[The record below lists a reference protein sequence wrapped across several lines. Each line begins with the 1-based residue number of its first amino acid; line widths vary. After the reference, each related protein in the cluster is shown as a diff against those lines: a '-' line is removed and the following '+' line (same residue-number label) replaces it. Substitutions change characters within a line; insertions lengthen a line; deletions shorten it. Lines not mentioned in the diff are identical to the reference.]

1 MANLSKIGDEKRY
14 YNWYKGYTEIRLPTY
29 NSTNGLTHIIRTTDT
44 SGIISTKYF
53 GNKFNGLN
61 VERKANFEV
70 YIYPSKEIKY
80 NSTVTLHMELKK
92 VSMNN
97 LIDSDG
103 SDSYQMNYEK
113 YVVSEN
119 DYVRDFNPPIN
130 KTEYGNIK
138 IVK

>member
-1 MANLSKIGDEKRY
+1 MANLSKIEDNTRY

-61 VERKANFEV
+61 VDRKANFEV
-70 YIYPSKEIKY
+70 YIYPLPDTLMY
-80 NSTVTLHMELKK
+80 NNTFTLHMELKK

-103 SDSYQMNYEK
+103 SDSYQMNYENSL
-113 YVVSEN
+113 VVEN
-119 DYVRDFNPPIN
+119 DYVRDFNPPIKN
-130 KTEYGNIK
+130 GSE
-138 IVK
+138 